1 MLELRRAALILAALL
16 VLAAVAAAAAAP
28 RPDVLHLKNG
38 DRISGQVSGTTET
51 SIRLVTPYGRLLV
64 PREKIAKIVYR
75 DGREEL
81 LSPPPG
87 GPRPPRPVRL
97 ELQISGD
104 SFWQAWDAHNAPGD
118 PALRLLLAVDGQ
130 PVAAFTDRHLDPDMP
145 GAVTNTFAFDPA
157 QTSRTLWNDTRAQ
170 EPDIAPGKAALRLDL
185 LPPVIGP
192 RQLILKYQI
201 NLGSVEEPVWRD
213 LAEAIGTFEASETAP
228 SVVHVEQSRGNMT
241 FGGILRRK
249 KMKDV
254 ETFSVRLVEQDVSSR

>member
-1 MLELRRAALILAALL
+1 MFELRGAALSLAALL
-16 VLAAVAAAAAAP
+16 LAAVAAAAPP
-28 RPDVLHLKNG
+28 RADVVHLKNG

-51 SIRLVTPYGRLLV
+51 SIRLVTPYGRLLL
-64 PREKIAKIVYR
+64 PREKIEKIVHR
-75 DGREEL
+75 DGREEVM
-81 LSPPPG
+81 SPPPG

-97 ELQISGD
+97 ELRISGD
-104 SFWQAWDAHNAPGD
+104 SFWQAWDAHNAPAD

-145 GAVTNTFAFDPA
+145 GAVTNAFAFDPA

-170 EPDIAPGKAALRLDL
+170 EPDIAPGQAALRLDL
-185 LPPVIGP
+185 LPPVIGE

-201 NLGSVEEPVWRD
+201 NLGSVEEPIWRD
-213 LAEAIGTFEASETAP
+213 LAEAVGAFEATETGP

-254 ETFSVRLVEQDVSSR
+254 ETFSIRLTTEDVSSR